1 MKLLYFK
8 FPNLKSTCKAVR
20 IAAVCIWNLL
30 PLEIREINYSKNK
43 FKKELHKWLLTKDN
57 DSDSD
62 LDTEIEPESDEL

>member
-30 PLEIREINYSKNK
+30 PLEIRAINYSKNK
-43 FKKELHKWLLTKDN
+43 FKKELHNWLLSKDN
-57 DSDSD
+57 DPDSNSD
-62 LDTEIEPESDEL
+62 LDTEYELDSD